1 MKLSM
6 EQAAYVIGK
15 TKKTIYN
22 HKDRNKFSFE
32 QDSNGK
38 AVIDVSELLR
48 VYGTS
53 PEIARRLEDLQ
64 SNPTEE
70 GRGAPYEINEKRSHK
85 DRDTQQ
91 EYEIRIIRLEA
102 ELEKERALK
111 EKAEIEVDYFKE
123 ALDKAQ
129 ENTKR
134 ITLLLEDKTEKSET
148 KATPDWDKAI
158 KALKGRIENQEATA
172 KSLKEERQRAI
183 QQNRALK
190 EALEQEKSKT
200 IWQKLFGS

>member
-1 MKLSM
+1 M
-6 EQAAYVIGK
+6 EQAAYAIGK

-32 QDSNGK
+32 MDGEGR

-64 SNPTEE
+64 NHTKPDSVNSIHETS
-70 GRGAPYEINEKRSHK
+70 EKRQLR

-91 EYEIRIIRLEA
+91 DYEIRLIRLET

-111 EKAEIEVDYFKE
+111 EKAEAEVDYFKD

-134 ITLLLEDKTEKSET
+134 ITLLLEDKSEKGEA
-148 KATPDWDKAI
+148 KNTPDWDKAI
-158 KALKGRIENQEATA
+158 KALEHRIDSQEASA
-172 KSLKEERQRAI
+172 KTLKEERQRAI
-183 QQNRALK
+183 LQNRALK